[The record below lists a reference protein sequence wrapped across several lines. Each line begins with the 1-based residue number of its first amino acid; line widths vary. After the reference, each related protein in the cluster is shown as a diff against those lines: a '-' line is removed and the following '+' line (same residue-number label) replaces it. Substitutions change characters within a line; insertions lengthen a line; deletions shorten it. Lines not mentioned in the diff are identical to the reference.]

1 MKKRFKVIIV
11 MALVFVSLYTGIQT
25 IIDQKEKDQRVVV
38 LDRGEQKKI
47 VFYKDDCPDC
57 QKIFNQLFW
66 HDVRHKDMIFV
77 NLNQEEN
84 RKYIK
89 IYDVKS
95 VPTIV
100 HESQKYEGIDRKK
113 IRTILNE
120 SR

>member
-1 MKKRFKVIIV
+1 MKNRIKVIMV
-11 MALVFVSLYTGIQT
+11 MVLVSVSLYTGIRT

-66 HDVRHKDMIFV
+66 HDVRHKDMVFV
-77 NLNQEEN
+77 NLNQKEN

-89 IYDVKS
+89 LYEVKS

-100 HESQKYEGIDRKK
+100 HKSQKYEGIDRKK
-113 IRTILNE
+113 ICTIINE

>member
-1 MKKRFKVIIV
+1 MKKRIKVIMVIV
-11 MALVFVSLYTGIQT
+11 LVFVSLYTGIQT
-25 IIDQKEKDQRVVV
+25 VIDQKEKDQRVVE

-84 RKYIK
+84 RKYIQ

-100 HESQKYEGIDRKK
+100 HKSQKYEGTDRKK

>member
-1 MKKRFKVIIV
+1 MKKRIKVIVVIV
-11 MALVFVSLYTGIQT
+11 LVFVSLYTGIQT
-25 IIDQKEKDQRVVV
+25 VIDQKEKNLRVVELDQR
-38 LDRGEQKKI
+38 EQKKI

-57 QKIFNQLFW
+57 QKIFDQLFW
-66 HDVRHKDMIFV
+66 HDVRHKDLIFV

-89 IYDVKS
+89 AYDVKS

-100 HESQKYEGIDRKK
+100 HKSQKYEGIDRKR
-113 IRTILNE
+113 IRAILNE